1 MRQSPF
7 DGIDV
12 AFRSAPTF
20 EEGQSSC
27 TPADPGYFVNE
38 EGATQQELCPPGEY
52 ASGSGN
58 SECSPCERGKFS
70 DEEGL
75 GDCKFD
81 PYR

>member
-38 EGATQQELCPPGEY
+38 EGATQQELCPGH
-52 ASGSGN
+52 
-58 SECSPCERGKFS
+58 
-70 DEEGL
+70 
-75 GDCKFD
+75 
-81 PYR
+81 